1 MTLKPLISA
10 LAATPER
17 APASAGT
24 RYGYDPGVRHR
35 PVAAAIAIGLPA
47 ALVVAVALSPMV
59 VEEAPH
65 TIPLVGTLIE
75 LPKTPPPEPAPPP
88 NVKAPPPPQTA
99 AAPPDRPTSWQ
110 GERGA

>member
-35 PVAAAIAIGLPA
+35 PVAAAIAIGLSA
-47 ALVVAVALSPMV
+47 ALVVAVARSPMV
-59 VEEAPH
+59 LEEAPH
-65 TIPLVGTLIE
+65 TLPRGGTLIE
-75 LPKTPPPEPAPPP
+75 LPKTRSETRRAG
-88 NVKAPPPPQTA
+88 KA
-99 AAPPDRPTSWQ
+99 RVRECRS
-110 GERGA
+110 RGLSLH